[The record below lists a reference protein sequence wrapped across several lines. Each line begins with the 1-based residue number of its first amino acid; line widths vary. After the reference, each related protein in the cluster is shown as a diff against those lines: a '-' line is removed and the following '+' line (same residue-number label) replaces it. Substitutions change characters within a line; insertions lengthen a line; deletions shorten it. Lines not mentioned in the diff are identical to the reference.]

1 MTEPF
6 SQHKLAPA
14 MRLGNIDRTVR
25 SFRAGSCDVRTTLFR
40 RERCCRW
47 CGDVQGLMGSQARLD
62 GSGEVLSRTGGVG
75 LNPVCFRVLPIT
87 SARIPPPPNAAG

>member
-6 SQHKLAPA
+6 SHHKLTSA

-47 CGDVQGLMGSQARLD
+47 CGDVQRL
-62 GSGEVLSRTGGVG
+62 VG
-75 LNPVCFRVLPIT
+75 L
-87 SARIPPPPNAAG
+87 